1 MKNRIAVFI
10 ACAILSAALSPSVS
24 LAGHHRTCGKL
35 YKPSTQQWEHG
46 CYLSPPNDPSK
57 FIPDEVQPGQGGH
70 SVWQGQSPSG
80 PPDLSSAKQAYVPP
94 PKSTQH
100 RECQKVWSEQ
110 FKEYTEKCRMVA
122 GGGPNTSIPS
132 TAQPGQPAPA
142 QPPQQQ
148 QPIDYQGSAQS
159 ATNLVNSIKGLF
171 RK

>member
-1 MKNRIAVFI
+1 
-10 ACAILSAALSPSVS
+10 
-24 LAGHHRTCGKL
+24 
-35 YKPSTQQWEHG
+35 
-46 CYLSPPNDPSK
+46 
-57 FIPDEVQPGQGGH
+57 
-70 SVWQGQSPSG
+70 
-80 PPDLSSAKQAYVPP
+80 
-94 PKSTQH
+94 
-100 RECQKVWSEQ
+100 
-110 FKEYTEKCRMVA
+110 MVA